1 MRRTQQTSIA
11 ALEKAIEEQKNARDF
26 NFVND
31 LKMLRKQY
39 TNTSKRDYLRLL
51 DLLIEKYGTEETAA
65 VHAALLRK
73 CQALGVEPF
82 GFASHAA
89 SRFASLAEWGA
100 YGWPARFQSA
110 EFDVDVQIT
119 VTDT

>member
-11 ALEKAIEEQKNARDF
+11 ALEKAIEEQKTARDF
-26 NFVND
+26 NFIND

-73 CQALGVEPF
+73 CQAGEMDAIRLWAQLQQSG
-82 GFASHAA
+82 GSGAA
-89 SRFASLAEWGA
+89 EVKIVDSL
-100 YGWPARFQSA
+100 
-110 EFDVDVQIT
+110 
-119 VTDT
+119 